1 MTRLRSTRDG
11 RVLACSGSDGSI
23 LVFDVGAEMTRLR
36 STRDG
41 RVLACS
47 GSDGSIVVFDVKSEL
62 EKAERTG
69 LQDKAIGGLK
79 YASEVMATKTD
90 LEERRF
96 AIQEKRS
103 KLEELQLHNEYQL
116 RLKDMSSSEKLKEV
130 GEKYQQDREAERM
143 RYQLLGE
150 EK

>member
-1 MTRLRSTRDG
+1 M
-11 RVLACSGSDGSI
+11 LACSGSDGSI
-23 LVFDVGAEMTRLR
+23 SCLTSRR
-36 STRDG
+36 SSRKQNGRD
-41 RVLACS
+41 S
-47 GSDGSIVVFDVKSEL
+47 
-62 EKAERTG
+62 RT
-69 LQDKAIGGLK
+69 KPIGGLK

-130 GEKYQQDREAERM
+130 GEKYQQDREAGTHALSTARG
-143 RYQLLGE
+143 RKGGGRGRVRAAHRAHGGHA
-150 EK
+150 